1 MTRMIN
7 SAFEKFHCLFNFIRI
22 LKAYT
27 STLGVGGVVVDGVVG
42 VGVGLVVVLGVVEVE
57 VGIGVGL
64 VPLTHSSYLGET
76 GPATTLHLIN
86 SSLLE

>member
-1 MTRMIN
+1 M
-7 SAFEKFHCLFNFIRI
+7 
-22 LKAYT
+22 
-27 STLGVGGVVVDGVVG
+27 VDGVDG

-64 VPLTHSSYLGET
+64 VPLTQSSYLGET

>member
-1 MTRMIN
+1 MFIQL
-7 SAFEKFHCLFNFIRI
+7 HQNFS
-22 LKAYT
+22 KTYT
-27 STLGVGGVVVDGVVG
+27 STLGVGVGVGGVVVDGVDG

-64 VPLTHSSYLGET
+64 VPLTQSSYLGET